1 MLRTDNKL
9 KIARVLNRLVVA
21 ARSVAGKGPDLEA
34 VRDGIRWQL
43 DLNEGIDLAIYLKL
57 YQKIPQR
64 LLDTWIAPG
73 SLAVD
78 IGANVGAHCLPLAR
92 HVGPTGCVVAVE
104 PTDFAFGKLKKNIAL
119 NPELTSRV
127 IPIQAALTDGG
138 SGSANQTEFYSRWPL
153 RTEGAKLHREHL
165 GQMETASAS
174 RLLPLDTLIDE
185 LRAQGRIGMRVAFVK
200 LDVDGN
206 ELSVLRSGP
215 RLFTTDRPAVLVE
228 MAPYVQ
234 DEQAGR
240 LEALLDTLS
249 SYGYRLEYADTG
261 REFPMSADLVRR
273 EIVHGAALDLLARIG

>member
-1 MLRTDNKL
+1 MLRTEYKL
-9 KIARVLNRLVVA
+9 KIARMLNRLVLA
-21 ARSVAGKGPDLEA
+21 ARSAAGKGPDLEA
-34 VRDGIRWQL
+34 VRNRIRWQL

-64 LLDTWIAPG
+64 LIDTWITPG
-73 SLAVD
+73 SLVVD
-78 IGANVGAHCLPLAR
+78 IGANVGAHCLPLAS
-92 HVGPTGCVVAVE
+92 HVGPAGCVVAVE

-119 NPELTSRV
+119 NPELASRI
-127 IPIQAALTDGG
+127 IPIQAALTDGESVG
-138 SGSANQTEFYSRWPL
+138 ANKSEFYSRWPL
-153 RTEGAKLHREHL
+153 RADSAKLHQEHQ
-165 GQMETASAS
+165 GQMETASAA

-206 ELSVLRSGP
+206 ELSVLRSGS
-215 RLFTTDRPAVLVE
+215 RLFTTDRPALLVE

-240 LEALLDTLS
+240 LEALLGTLS

-261 REFPMSADLVRR
+261 RSFPMSADLVRK
-273 EIVHGAALDLLARIG
+273 EIAHGAALDVLARAS